1 VTGPTTT
8 RSSQQEHA
16 MKITVDTNLCEVHG
30 DCVVAAPDIFDI
42 GEDDEV
48 VQVLDAEPGEEHRAT
63 VVQAARMCPVAAITI
78 EG

>member
-1 VTGPTTT
+1 
-8 RSSQQEHA
+8 

-48 VQVLDAEPGEEHRAT
+48 VQVLDAEPGEEHRAQ
-63 VVQAARMCPVAAITI
+63 VVQAARMCPVAAITV

>member
-1 VTGPTTT
+1 
-8 RSSQQEHA
+8 

-30 DCVVAAPDIFDI
+30 DCVVVAPDFFDI

-63 VVQAARMCPVAAITI
+63 VVQAAKMCPVAAIRI

>member
-1 VTGPTTT
+1 
-8 RSSQQEHA
+8 

-30 DCVVAAPDIFDI
+30 DCVVAAPEVFDL

-48 VQVLDAEPGEEHRAT
+48 VQVLQSEPGEEHRAA
-63 VVQAARMCPVAAITI
+63 VEQAARMCPVAAILV

>member
-1 VTGPTTT
+1 
-8 RSSQQEHA
+8 

-30 DCVVAAPDIFDI
+30 DCVVVAPDFFDI

-48 VQVLDAEPGEEHRAT
+48 VQVLNDEPGEEHRAT
-63 VVQAARMCPVAAITI
+63 VLQAAKMCPVAAIRI

>member
-1 VTGPTTT
+1 
-8 RSSQQEHA
+8 

-48 VQVLDAEPGEEHRAT
+48 VQVLDAEPGEEYRAT

-78 EG
+78 ED